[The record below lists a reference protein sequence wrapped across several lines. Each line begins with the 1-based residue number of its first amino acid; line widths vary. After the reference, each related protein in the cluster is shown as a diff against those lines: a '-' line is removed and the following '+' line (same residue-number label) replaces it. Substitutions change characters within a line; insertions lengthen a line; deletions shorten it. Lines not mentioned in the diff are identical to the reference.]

1 MPSQRQESLA
11 DSVHQDRERL
21 AAIVDSSEDAIIGK
35 TLDGIII
42 SWNKAAERIFGYTA
56 DEIVGR
62 PVTTLAPPGMAEDM
76 LNILNR
82 IRRGERIEYYETK
95 RRRKDG
101 QVIDVALTVSPIR
114 DASGRVVGASK
125 IARDIT
131 QRKAAEV
138 ERARLLESERQ
149 ARSTAEAALARHRDI
164 EQKLTMLVNASGV
177 LLGSLEASQVYDQT
191 ILLAKQMVAA
201 DAYAVWRADPSL
213 SEWRIAA
220 SEGLSEEYRRQSVFL
235 AQPGQSFGDSCI
247 AIEDVAEDPLT
258 SRRKDLYAAE
268 GIRCFLA
275 APMRI
280 YGRNSGAVTIY
291 FRTVHSFSDTE
302 RRLVTALA
310 NLAASAV
317 SSAELYEQQNRMR
330 EAAEASARRARFLAR
345 ASGLLGASLDYA
357 GTLRSV
363 AKLAVPEF
371 ADWCVV
377 DIVEPDGRVERLA
390 MEHRDP
396 EKLAAAWRMRE
407 RYPRHINMPHD
418 AAEILR
424 KGASVLQSEVTD
436 EALVRAAQDQE
447 HLAMLRAA
455 GIRSVIVAPMKAR
468 GRTFGAVT
476 FVMAESGR
484 IYGPE
489 DLTVAE
495 QLAER
500 AALAIDNSRLFAEA
514 ERERADAQAA
524 AQALRRSNEELEQF
538 AYVSSHDL
546 QEPLRNIAS
555 YAQLLARR
563 YQGKLDRDADEFL
576 GYLIDGARR
585 MSVLIQDLLSY
596 SRQVRMGA
604 AAFSPVSSE
613 EALETALRNLHR
625 AIQDSAAE
633 IRRDP
638 LPTVWGHSM
647 QLAQV
652 FQNLISNAIKY
663 SGGKTPK
670 VHVSAQVLDG
680 EAVFRVSDQGIGIDP
695 RYHDRIFGLFKR
707 LHGRNVP
714 GTGIGLATCKK
725 IVEQHGG
732 RIWVESKAG
741 EGAAFYFSVPL
752 CGK

>member
-1 MPSQRQESLA
+1 MASKRQESLG
-11 DSVHQDRERL
+11 DSVHEDRERL

-35 TLDGIII
+35 TLDGTII

-56 DEIVGR
+56 EEIVGR

-82 IRRGERIEYYETK
+82 IRRGERIEYYETR

-131 QRKAAEV
+131 ERKLREA
-138 ERARLLESERQ
+138 ERARLLDRERQ
-149 ARSTAEAALARHRDI
+149 ARAMAEEAVARHREL
-164 EQKLTMLVNASGV
+164 EQKLTVLVNASGT

-191 ILLAKQMVAA
+191 ITLAKQMVAA

-213 SEWRIAA
+213 AEWRIAA
-220 SEGLSEEYRRQSVFL
+220 SDGLSDEYRRRSFL
-235 AQPGQSFGDSCI
+235 AEPGQSLGDSGI
-247 AIEDVAEDPLT
+247 AIEDVAENPLT
-258 SRRKDLYAAE
+258 SPRKDFYAAE
-268 GIRCFLA
+268 GIRCLMA

-280 YGRNSGAVTIY
+280 HGGNSGAVTIY
-291 FRTVHSFSDTE
+291 FRTAHSFSDTE
-302 RRLVTALA
+302 RRLVIALA

-317 SSAELYEQQNRMR
+317 SSAELYEQQRRMR
-330 EAAEASARRARFLAR
+330 EAAEASARRAKFLAR
-345 ASGLLGASLDYA
+345 ASGVLGASLDYA
-357 GTLRSV
+357 ETLRSV

-371 ADWCVV
+371 ADWCAV
-377 DIVEPDGRVERLA
+377 DMVESDGRVERLA

-396 EKLAAAWRMRE
+396 ERLAAAWRMRE
-407 RYPRHINMPHD
+407 RYPLHIDTPD
-418 AAEILR
+418 SLAEVLR
-424 KGASVLQSEVTD
+424 QGVPVLHAEVAD
-436 EALVRAAQDQE
+436 ESLVRAARDQE
-447 HLAMLRAA
+447 HLAMLRAS
-455 GIRSVIVAPMKAR
+455 GIRSIVIAPMKAR
-468 GRTFGAVT
+468 GRTLGAVT

-484 IYGPE
+484 AYGPE
-489 DLTVAE
+489 DLAVAE

-604 AAFSPVSSE
+604 PAFSPVNSE

-625 AIQDSAAE
+625 AIRDSAAE

-752 CGK
+752 CGH